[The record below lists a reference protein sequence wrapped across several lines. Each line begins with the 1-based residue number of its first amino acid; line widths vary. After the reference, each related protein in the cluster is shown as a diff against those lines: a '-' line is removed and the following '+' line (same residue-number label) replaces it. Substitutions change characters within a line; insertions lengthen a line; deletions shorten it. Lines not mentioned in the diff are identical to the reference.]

1 MKVPL
6 IFNYVCP
13 ACLPFRSLLLP
24 EARLFPSL
32 SHIATG
38 LQGYISPDL
47 TVSLVFFFFFC
58 EAVCACKIL
67 PFIYRGCLK
76 YVICIATSTERGK
89 VGCF

>member
-6 IFNYVCP
+6 IFNHVCP

-24 EARLFPSL
+24 EARLFASL

-47 TVSLVFFFFFC
+47 TVSLVYFFFSVKPCVHAKSCPLFTVV
-58 EAVCACKIL
+58 AL
-67 PFIYRGCLK
+67 
-76 YVICIATSTERGK
+76 SM
-89 VGCF
+89 